1 MTKHE
6 GQSSND
12 ATVEMKPIIHLKDG
26 ILGNA
31 VTIVFLLGLAWLVV
45 WLDHKFNSEV
55 SLIAWIF
62 AGIFA
67 LGCCFPV
74 AEILTPKSRT
84 LTIDEDFLV
93 WQTQEGKSGGIQE
106 TKLPLGQIRALEFV
120 VPREGGA
127 SCAEL
132 FFIDIQG
139 NRHALP
145 TEFFPGIYRKK
156 IESAVRQRVP
166 ALEVIEIDQ

>member
-6 GQSSND
+6 GQRSND
-12 ATVEMKPIIHLKDG
+12 VTVEMKPIIHLKDG
-26 ILGNA
+26 IFGNF
-31 VTIVFLLGLAWLVV
+31 VTIVFLLGLAWLAV

-62 AGIFA
+62 AGVFA
-67 LGCCFPV
+67 LGCYFPV

-84 LTIDEDFLV
+84 LAIDGDFLV
-93 WQTQEGKSGGIQE
+93 WQIQEGKSGGIQE
-106 TKLPLGQIRALEFV
+106 TKLLLGQIRALEFL
-120 VPREGGA
+120 VPREGAA

-132 FFIDIQG
+132 FFIDIHG

-145 TEFFPGIYRKK
+145 TEFFPGVHRGK

-166 ALEVIEIDQ
+166 ALKVMEIDH